1 MIFGFIENIGKQV
14 LLVAITIAS
23 ISHMQA
29 KLNSYPTQEGR
40 QQGFTKINA
49 FKCDWILDKLAIR
62 LQVDPTENLNIDS

>member
-23 ISHMQA
+23 ISHTQA
-29 KLNSYPTQEGR
+29 KLNSYPTQEGG
-40 QQGFTKINA
+40 QQGFTKKNV

-62 LQVDPTENLNIDS
+62 FQVDPTENLNIDS